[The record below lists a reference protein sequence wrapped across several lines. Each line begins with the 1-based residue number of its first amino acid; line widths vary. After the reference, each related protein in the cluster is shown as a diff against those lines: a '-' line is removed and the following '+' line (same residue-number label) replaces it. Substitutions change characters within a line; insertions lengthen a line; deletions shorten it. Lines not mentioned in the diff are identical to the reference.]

1 MAVRVEKVIR
11 YPMTEDKARR
21 VKTLRSW
28 GLSAGEIYRRLNRD
42 RCYVDLQDVQALVG
56 RQ

>member
-1 MAVRVEKVIR
+1 MAMRVEKVIR
-11 YPMTEDKARR
+11 HPLTEYKARR
-21 VKTLRSW
+21 IKTLRGW

-42 RCYVDLQDVQALVG
+42 RCYVDLQDVQAVVG